1 MSWSANCKI
10 YGIRLKAYRNSWF
23 RLLRAERWS
32 RNDLKLIVIHDPPTD
47 DNFAPLVEAVAHIM
61 AIVFIGG
68 NVWTRRTLGVCLP
81 PRPR

>member
-1 MSWSANCKI
+1 MV
-10 YGIRLKAYRNSWF
+10 GELQDLRNSAEGLPTIHGF
-23 RLLRAERWS
+23 GSFARRALEPH
-32 RNDLKLIVIHDPPTD
+32 DLKLIVIHDPPTD